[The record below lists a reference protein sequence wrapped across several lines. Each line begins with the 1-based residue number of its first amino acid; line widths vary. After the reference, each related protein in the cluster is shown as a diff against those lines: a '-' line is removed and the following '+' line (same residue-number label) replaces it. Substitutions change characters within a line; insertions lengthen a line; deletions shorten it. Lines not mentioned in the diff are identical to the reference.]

1 MQPCSHASF
10 FVFIFFISNLN
21 KIKGLSMPT
30 EKYVAADFGASS
42 GRVMLAEID
51 ESIRLEEIY
60 RFPNHQILNR
70 GHYQW
75 DLLGLFHEL
84 KQGLIRIAQ
93 KQKNIRAIGVD
104 TWGVDFGFIGRDDT
118 ILCNPYCYRDDRTR
132 GMFKIAFE
140 KFSKTGIYSATGI
153 QFMELNTLYQL
164 LSMVESKHPVLDV
177 AESLLFMPDLFH
189 FLLTGVRK
197 SEYTIASTSQL
208 LNAHAREWDIALFTQ
223 LGLPRHLM
231 PDIIYPGSIIG
242 PLSDEVQKET
252 GLIVKQVI
260 APTSHDT
267 ASAVA
272 AVPAASDKAWA
283 YLSSGTW
290 SLLGVELKDPLIST
304 ETLEKNYTN
313 EGGIDGSIRFLKNV
327 TGMWLVEECRRQWQT
342 DNKLTYEQL
351 IREAEQCAPFRSL
364 LNVDDPEFHNP
375 QNMPSSI
382 QQFCRKTGQPAPE
395 TPGQFIRCIL
405 ESLALRYRQVL
416 GDIQQLTGKTLEI
429 LHVVGGGCQNSLLNQ
444 YTADACGMPVFAGPV
459 EATAIGNI
467 LIQAIAAKQLDSIE
481 QGRAMVTR
489 SFPVREFL
497 PSETEIWD
505 EAFDRFETLSVK
517 EMKR

>member
-1 MQPCSHASF
+1 
-10 FVFIFFISNLN
+10 
-21 KIKGLSMPT
+21 MPT
-30 EKYVAADFGASS
+30 EKYIAADFGASS
-42 GRVMLAEID
+42 GRVILAEVD

-60 RFPNHQILNR
+60 RFPNHQILNM

-93 KQKNIRAIGVD
+93 KEQNIRAIGVD
-104 TWGVDFGFIGRDDT
+104 TWGVDFGFIGRDDS

-132 GMFKIAFE
+132 GMFTIAFE

-153 QFMELNTLYQL
+153 QFMELNSLYQL
-164 LSMVESKHPVLDV
+164 LSMVESSHPVLDV
-177 AESLLFMPDLFH
+177 AETLLFMPDLFH
-189 FLLTGVRK
+189 FLLTGIRK

-231 PDIIYPGSIIG
+231 SDIINPGSVIG
-242 PLSDEVQKET
+242 PLSSEVQKET
-252 GLIVKQVI
+252 GLCVEQVI
-260 APTSHDT
+260 APASHDT

-272 AVPAASDKAWA
+272 AVPATSNDAWA

-290 SLLGVELKDPLIST
+290 SLLGVELKDPLIT
-304 ETLEKNYTN
+304 PETLEKNYTN
-313 EGGIDGSIRFLKNV
+313 EGGINGSIRFLKNV
-327 TGMWLVEECRRQWQT
+327 TGMWLVEACRKQWQIA
-342 DNKLTYEQL
+342 NEVTYEQL
-351 IREAEQCAPFRSL
+351 LREAEQCAPFRSL
-364 LNVDDPEFHNP
+364 LIVDDPEFHNP
-375 QNMPSSI
+375 PNMPASI

-395 TPGQFIRCIL
+395 TAGQFIRCIL
-405 ESLALRYRQVL
+405 ESLAMRYRQVL
-416 GDIQQLTGKTLEI
+416 RDIHQLTGKKLEI

-481 QGRAMVTR
+481 QGRAMVAR
-489 SFPVREFL
+489 SFPIREFL
-497 PSETEIWD
+497 PVDTEIWD
-505 EAFDRFETLSVK
+505 EAFDRFEKLPVNQK
-517 EMKR
+517 NR